1 MNSDEVKEFVRKLGY
16 ISLEQLIEVAKDS
29 GYNNLRDY
37 LKDNLVVDQVKT
49 MTEEEIEKVFDIRKS
64 NHHDSET
71 KDSIAS

>member
-1 MNSDEVKEFVRKLGY
+1 MNSDEVKEFVKKLGY
-16 ISLEQLIEVAKDS
+16 VSVEQLIEVAKDS

-64 NHHDSET
+64 NDSET